1 MAGKNATG
9 IELSRGE
16 VYVRDAGEHLS
27 CAKLSRMGI
36 LTGLAPINSP
46 EIDIFATVNNKV
58 MLIQVKSSAR
68 EKNPTWVV
76 KKRPKDLENFYF
88 VFVNWEDKKM
98 PEFFIVPSKKVKEV
112 WKEPSRN
119 DKSGWVNKTD
129 IKIFLGQWKLIAEFF
144 WGKTVAYYEHK
155 F

>member
-1 MAGKNATG
+1 MAGKNAIG
-9 IELSRGE
+9 IEFSRNIF
-16 VYVRDAGEHLS
+16 VRDAGEHLS

-36 LTGLAPINSP
+36 VTALAPRNSP
-46 EIDIFATVNNKV
+46 EIDIVAVVNGKV

-76 KKRPKDLENFYF
+76 RKRPEVLENIFF
-88 VFVNWEDKKM
+88 IFINWEDKKM

-112 WKEPSRN
+112 WKEPN
-119 DKSGWVNKTD
+119 GKDKSGWINRTD
-129 IKIFLGQWKLIAEFF
+129 IIEFLGQWKLIVEFF
-144 WGKTVAYYEHK
+144 WGKTVSYYVHK